1 MPQGLLEAARTR
13 TSPQLLEFVTYQAVA
28 QCAQSLKKHQQMYA
42 RQQTS
47 GHIQPS
53 AHSHLPVS
61 A

>member
-1 MPQGLLEAARTR
+1 
-13 TSPQLLEFVTYQAVA
+13 VTYQAVA
-28 QCAQSLKKHQQMYA
+28 QCAKSLKKHQQMNA